1 MRGYRAAVLTLL
13 LALSPSTLTAQTTV
27 GLSAFGGVY
36 LPTSDLFDGVVPVDT
51 FGPSSLKF
59 KQKTGWTLGARI
71 GVWPSSRI
79 GIEAEVAYVSSDVEG
94 DFIVA
99 SGGRLIPVSGSEPG
113 SIFLGSLNLV
123 YALIRPPLEPL
134 AITVSGGVGIVSRGG
149 DAWKNFEDTSDIAGV
164 LGLGLK
170 YGIAKALWLRFDLR
184 DYISSFEEKNLS
196 AVSLQGGGSKL
207 QNDLLVVVGVEWVL
221 TPGN

>member
-1 MRGYRAAVLTLL
+1 MRRYHAAVFAFL
-13 LALSPSTLTAQTTV
+13 LALAPSSLAAQTTV

-36 LPTSDLFDGVVPVDT
+36 LPTADLFDGVVPIDT

-59 KQKTGWTLGARI
+59 KQKMGWTLGARVA
-71 GVWPSSRI
+71 VWPSARI
-79 GIEAEVAYVSSDVEG
+79 GIEAEAAYVSSDVEG

-99 SGGRLIPVSGSEPG
+99 VGGQLMPVSGTEKG
-113 SIFLGSLNLV
+113 NLFLGSLNFV
-123 YALIRPPLEPL
+123 YALIKPPLEPL
-134 AITVSGGVGIVSRGG
+134 AITVSGGVGLVSRGG
-149 DAWKNFEDTSDIAGV
+149 DAWNNFEDTSDIAGV

-196 AVSLQGGGSKL
+196 AVAIQGSGSKL
-207 QNDLLVVVGVEWVL
+207 QNDLLVVVGVEWFL

>member
-1 MRGYRAAVLTLL
+1 MRGYRAAVLALLLTLL
-13 LALSPSTLTAQTTV
+13 PSITSAQTMV
-27 GLSAFGGVY
+27 GLSAFGGIY
-36 LPTSDLFDGVVPVDT
+36 LPTSDVFDGVVPVDT
-51 FGPSSLKF
+51 LGPSSLKF
-59 KQKTGWTLGARI
+59 KQKTGWTAGARV

-79 GIEAEVAYVSSDVEG
+79 GIEAEAAYVSSDLEG
-94 DFIVA
+94 DFIISA
-99 SGGRLIPVSGSEPG
+99 GGRLVPFSGTESG
-113 SIFLGSLNLV
+113 SIFLGSLNFV

-149 DAWKNFEDTSDIAGV
+149 EAWKNLEDTSDIAGV

-170 YGIAKALWLRFDLR
+170 YGIGRALWLRFDLR

-196 AVSLQGGGSKL
+196 AVSIQGGESKL
-207 QNDLLVVVGVEWVL
+207 QNDLLIVVGLEWFL

>member
-1 MRGYRAAVLTLL
+1 MRGYRAAFLALL
-13 LALSPSTLTAQTTV
+13 LALLPSTLTAQVTV

-36 LPTSDLFDGVVPVDT
+36 LPTADLFDGVVPVDT

-59 KQKTGWTLGARI
+59 KQKTGWTAGARV

-79 GIEAEVAYVSSDVEG
+79 GIELEAAYVSSDVEG

-99 SGGRLIPVSGSEPG
+99 TSDGLVPVSGTESG
-113 SIFLGSLNLV
+113 NIFLGSLNFV

-149 DAWKNFEDTSDIAGV
+149 DALKNFEDTSDIAGV

-170 YGIAKALWLRFDLR
+170 YGIAKALWLRFDFR

-196 AVSLQGGGSKL
+196 AVSIQGGGSKL
-207 QNDLLVVVGVEWVL
+207 QNDLLIVVGVEWFL

>member
-1 MRGYRAAVLTLL
+1 MRRYNAAVFAFL
-13 LALSPSTLTAQTTV
+13 LALAPSSLAAQTTV

-36 LPTSDLFDGVVPVDT
+36 LPTADLFDGVVPIDT

-59 KQKTGWTLGARI
+59 KQKMGWTLGARVA
-71 GVWPSSRI
+71 VWPSPRI
-79 GIEAEVAYVSSDVEG
+79 GIEAEAAYVSSDVEG

-99 SGGRLIPVSGSEPG
+99 VGGQLMPVSGTEKG
-113 SIFLGSLNLV
+113 NLFLGSLNFV
-123 YALIRPPLEPL
+123 YALIKPPLEPL
-134 AITVSGGVGIVSRGG
+134 AITVSGGVGLVSRGG
-149 DAWKNFEDTSDIAGV
+149 DAWNNFEDTSDIAGV

-196 AVSLQGGGSKL
+196 AVAIQGSGSKL
-207 QNDLLVVVGVEWVL
+207 QNDLLVVVGVEWFL